1 MNIALIIVSIIVLLF
16 IIGLFSKKSYTIQR
30 DIIIDKPKQD
40 VFNYLKFLRNQDHY
54 SKWVMTDPKMK
65 KTFTGTDGTV
75 GFIYAWDGNKKAG
88 QGEQEITGIKEG
100 EKLDVEIRF
109 VRPFSGVAQTPFTT
123 TTLSANQTKVTWGM
137 SSTMKY
143 PMNIMLLFMNMEK
156 ILGKDLE
163 ISLVNMKNILE
174 EGVITSL

>member
-1 MNIALIIVSIIVLLF
+1 MNIALIIVSIIVLLL
-16 IIGLFSKKSYTIQR
+16 IIGLFSKKSYAIQR
-30 DIIIDKPKQD
+30 DIIVDKPKQD
-40 VFNYLKFLRNQDHY
+40 VFDYLRFLRNQDHY

-88 QGEQEITGIKEG
+88 QGEQEIIGITDG
-100 EKLDVEIRF
+100 EKLDLEIRF
-109 VRPFSGVAQTPFTT
+109 IRPFAGLAQTSFTT
-123 TTLSANQTKVTWGM
+123 TALSANKTKVTWGM
-137 SSTMKY
+137 SSSMKY

-156 ILGKDLE
+156 MLGKDLE
-163 ISLVNMKNILE
+163 ISLLNMKNILE